1 MLMLALFYNCVVDLP
16 RLCWTSLELESWFY
30 CDAILFLGSG
40 DLGSGDCSCGATV
53 TLFEVS
59 ANDERSPTYL

>member
-1 MLMLALFYNCVVDLP
+1 MLMLALFYNYVVDLP

-30 CDAILFLGSG
+30 CDAILFQ
-40 DLGSGDCSCGATV
+40 GSGDCSCGATV

-59 ANDERSPTYL
+59 ANYERTLTYL